1 MPSAATSRRTARL
14 CVALLTVTI
23 GLSGLSGQSVAPVA
37 ATGPVDWRTC
47 AARPVPLPT
56 ARAIDPTLSA
66 ALTAK
71 VVAWQKARRS
81 RHSGVSVAI
90 RWDDGRS
97 LTAAVGVGDTKS
109 RRTVTPAMPFA
120 IASTS
125 KAFTAAVALLLD
137 RCGILTLSTRAST
150 LVPEAEVRPEVTIA
164 QLLLHRSGMSDWLT
178 DKDSRMGWLSRNQ
191 NAKVT
196 PLTAVQGLLPPTTVG
211 NFSYSNSGFTLVTI
225 AAERATGV
233 AWKTLVQSL
242 LLDPMSM
249 TETGWGPKIGAARPH
264 IGGKPYGFA
273 SWGPSKAVGTALRGA
288 GDMLST
294 PRDLARFGELFWG
307 NRLTEG
313 EATLAMNGIG
323 YRTWN
328 SWLYNYGTQVD
339 RTWFGELRTYGHNG
353 GFSGVTSSLKRIPT
367 LGVTIAAVANG
378 SPTTNSF
385 ADDLVQELY
394 KIIDQPSVDGSGV
407 PRLSAAE
414 SGDPEPPDAPVVLPA
429 DYCGDPTPSS
439 SSDALAA
446 RWIPLGS
453 SAGWVGGTTSMVE
466 LPDGRLVVGGAG
478 LTKAAGTAVAGLAV
492 RDPRTGAWQ
501 SLATLK
507 TSAGRVASV
516 SGLAVDASRSLL
528 YVAGN
533 FSTVTRGNRRVAA
546 VGIAQL
552 NLKTGL
558 WSKVGTGLT
567 GKGIA
572 VRTLSLDAT
581 SGNLLVGGRFTRAG
595 GVASANIAT
604 WNPTRKRWLALGTGL
619 KSDVVAAALAA
630 DGTIY
635 AGGRF
640 VDGLVS
646 TWNPTTKV
654 WSTIGDARLFSDLP
668 TSMVVDSLG
677 HPLIGRGVGWYGDAL
692 QMIEPAAPG
701 GWIPLGGGVSYPRRT
716 SWVTAMATLSDG
728 TVAVGGYFAKA
739 GALDSPN
746 LALWDPITQRYTTI
760 GTGLTIEPDAL
771 ASSAFG
777 TLYAATRVRSAT
789 PGSRGGTCIGVWA
802 EQAPA
807 SPVGATLTA
816 GRGTIRVNWALP
828 ADSTEATGWIATATA
843 KGRTTRSCT
852 LAGTAITQVADAV
865 ATCTITGLVKGV
877 SYKVTLVA
885 WSAPA
890 GPSPRVDLGTIK
902 TLR

>member
-1 MPSAATSRRTARL
+1 MPFAATSRRAARL
-14 CVALLTVTI
+14 CVVLLTAAI
-23 GLSGLSGQSVAPVA
+23 SLSGQSVTPVA
-37 ATGPVDWRTC
+37 ATDPVDWRTC
-47 AARPVPLPT
+47 AARPVPLPA
-56 ARAIDPTLSA
+56 ARAIDPTLA
-66 ALTAK
+66 KALTAK
-71 VVAWQKARRS
+71 VVAWQKARRT
-81 RHSGVSVAI
+81 RHPGVSVAI

-109 RRTVTPAMPFA
+109 RRTVTPSMPFA

-137 RCGILTLSTRAST
+137 HCGILPLSTRAST
-150 LVPEAEVRPEVTIA
+150 LVPEAEVKPEVTIA

-211 NFSYSNSGFTLVTI
+211 SFSYSNSGFTLVTI

-242 LLDPMSM
+242 LLDPMNM
-249 TETGWGPKIGAARPH
+249 TETGWGPKVGAARPH
-264 IGGKPYGFA
+264 MGGKPYGFV

-313 EATLAMNGIG
+313 EATLAMNGIA
-323 YRTWN
+323 YQTWS

-339 RTWFGELRTYGHNG
+339 RTWLGDLRGYGHNG

-367 LGVTIAAVANG
+367 LGITIAAVANG
-378 SPTTNSF
+378 SPATNLF
-385 ADDLVQELY
+385 ADDLVQELF
-394 KIIDQPSVDGSGV
+394 KMIDQPAVDGSGV
-407 PRLSAAE
+407 PRLTAAD

-439 SSDALAA
+439 TTDALAA
-446 RWIPLGS
+446 RWIALGS
-453 SAGWVGGTTSMVE
+453 SAGWVGSTTTMAE
-466 LPDGRLVVGGAG
+466 LPDGRLVVGGTG
-478 LTKAAGTAVAGLAV
+478 LTKAAGKTVAGLAV

-501 SLATLK
+501 ALSTLK
-507 TSAGRVASV
+507 TSTGRVASV
-516 SGLAVDASRSLL
+516 YALAVDASRNLL

-533 FSTVTRGNRRVAA
+533 FSSVTRGNRRVAV
-546 VGIAQL
+546 VGIAQF
-552 NLKTGL
+552 NLKTGI
-558 WSKVGTGLT
+558 WSKVGTGLS
-567 GKGIA
+567 GKGIS
-572 VRTLSLDAT
+572 VRTLSLDAA
-581 SGNLLVGGRFTRAG
+581 SGNLLIGGHFTRAG

-604 WNPTRKRWLALGTGL
+604 WSPARKRWLALGTGL
-619 KSDVVAAALAA
+619 KSDVVTAALAG
-630 DGTIY
+630 DGTVY
-635 AGGRF
+635 AAGRF

-654 WSTIGDARLFSDLP
+654 WSVIGDARLFSDLP

-677 HPLIGRGVGWYGDAL
+677 HPLIGRGVGWYGDAV
-692 QMIEPAAPG
+692 QVIEPAAPG

-760 GTGLTIEPDAL
+760 GTGLAIEPDAL

-777 TLYAATRVRSAT
+777 TLYAATRVRSAA
-789 PGSRGGTCIGVWA
+789 PGGNGGRCIGVWA
-802 EQAPA
+802 TQAPA
-807 SPVGATLTA
+807 APVGATLTA
-816 GRGTIRVNWALP
+816 GRGTIRVNWTLT

-852 LAGTAITQVADAV
+852 LAGSAITQVADAA

-877 SYKVTLVA
+877 TYKVTLVA

-890 GPSPRVDLGTIK
+890 GPSPRVELGTVK

>member
-1 MPSAATSRRTARL
+1 MLFSATSRRAARL
-14 CVALLTVTI
+14 SVALLAI
-23 GLSGLSGQSVAPVA
+23 AILFSGQSVAPVA
-37 ATGPVDWRTC
+37 ATEPVDWRSC

-56 ARAIDPTLSA
+56 GREVDP
-66 ALTAK
+66 ALTKALAAK
-71 VVAWQKARRS
+71 VVAWQKARRT
-81 RHSGVSVAI
+81 RHAGVSVAI
-90 RWDDGRS
+90 RWDDGRTF
-97 LTAAVGVGDTKS
+97 TATAGVGDTKS
-109 RRTVTPAMPFA
+109 KRVATPSMPFA

-137 RCGILTLSTRAST
+137 HCGILPLTTRAST
-150 LVPEAEVRPEVTIA
+150 LVPEADVRAEVTIA

-196 PLTAVQGLLPPTTVG
+196 PLTAVQGLLPPTAVG
-211 NFSYSNSGFTLVTI
+211 SFSYSNSGFTLVTI

-233 AWKTLVQSL
+233 DWKTLVQSL
-242 LLDPMSM
+242 LLDPMNL
-249 TETGWGPKIGAARPH
+249 TETGWGPKVGAARPH

-273 SWGPSKAVGTALRGA
+273 SWGPSKAVGTILRGA

-323 YRTWN
+323 YRTWA

-339 RTWFGELRTYGHNG
+339 RTWLGELRSYGHNG

-367 LGVTIAAVANG
+367 LGITIAAVANG

-385 ADDLVQELY
+385 ADDLVQELF
-394 KIIDQPSVDGSGV
+394 KLLDQPAVDGSGL
-407 PRLSAAE
+407 PRLTAAD

-429 DYCGDPTPSS
+429 DYCGDPTPSI

-446 RWIPLGS
+446 RWIALGS
-453 SAGWVGGTTSMVE
+453 TTGWVGSTTSMVE
-466 LPDGRLVVGGAG
+466 LPDGRLVVGGTG
-478 LTKAAGTAVAGLAV
+478 LTKAAGKTVAGLAV

-501 SLATLK
+501 ALANLK
-507 TSAGRVASV
+507 TSNGRVASV
-516 SGLAVDASRSLL
+516 YALAVDASRNLL

-533 FSTVTRGNRRVAA
+533 FSSVTRGNRRVAA

-558 WSKVGTGLT
+558 WSKVGTGLN
-567 GKGIA
+567 GKGIS
-572 VRTLSLDAT
+572 VSTLSLDT
-581 SGNLLVGGRFTRAG
+581 GSGNLLVGGRFTRAG
-595 GVASANIAT
+595 GVTSANIAT
-604 WNPTRKRWLALGTGL
+604 WSPARKRWLALGTGL
-619 KSDVVAAALAA
+619 KSDVATAALAG
-630 DGTIY
+630 DGTVY
-635 AGGRF
+635 AAGRF

-646 TWNPTTKV
+646 TWNPTTKA

-746 LALWDPITQRYTTI
+746 LALWDPITQRYETI
-760 GTGLTIEPDAL
+760 GTGLAIEPDAL
-771 ASSAFG
+771 AASAFA
-777 TLYAATRVRSAT
+777 TLYAATRVRSAAA
-789 PGSRGGTCIGVWA
+789 GGGGGRCIAVWA
-802 EQAPA
+802 KQAPA
-807 SPVGATLTA
+807 APVDATVTA
-816 GRGTIRVNWALP
+816 GRGTIRVDWVLP
-828 ADSTEATGWIATATA
+828 ADSTEASGWIATATA

-852 LAGTAITQVADAV
+852 VAGTAVTQVAGAP

-890 GPSPRVDLGTIK
+890 GTSPRVELGTVK

>member
-1 MPSAATSRRTARL
+1 MPPAAVPHRTVRL
-14 CVALLTVTI
+14 CVALLAVSI
-23 GLSGLSGQSVAPVA
+23 SLSGQSVAPVA
-37 ATGPVDWRTC
+37 ATEPVDWRTC
-47 AARPVPLPT
+47 AARPVPLPP
-56 ARAIDPTLSA
+56 ARAIDPTLAS

-71 VVAWQKARRS
+71 VVAWQKARRT
-81 RHSGVSVAI
+81 RHPGVSVAI

-97 LTAAVGVGDTKS
+97 LTATVGIGDTKS
-109 RRTVTPAMPFA
+109 RRTVTPSMPFA

-137 RCGILTLSTRAST
+137 HCGILPLSTRAST
-150 LVPEAEVRPEVTIA
+150 LVPEADVKPEVTIA

-211 NFSYSNSGFTLVTI
+211 SFSYSNSGFTLVTI

-233 AWKTLVQSL
+233 DWKTLVQSL
-242 LLDPMSM
+242 LLDPMNM
-249 TETGWGPKIGAARPH
+249 TETGWGPKVGAARPH
-264 IGGKPYGFA
+264 MGGKPYGFV
-273 SWGPSKAVGTALRGA
+273 SWGPSKAVSTILRGS

-313 EATLAMNGIG
+313 EATLAMNGIA
-323 YRTWN
+323 YRTWA

-339 RTWFGELRTYGHNG
+339 RTWLGDLRGYGHNG

-367 LGVTIAAVANG
+367 LGITIAAVANG

-385 ADDLVQELY
+385 ADDLVQELF
-394 KIIDQPSVDGSGV
+394 KLIDQPAVDGSGV
-407 PRLSAAE
+407 PRLTAAE
-414 SGDPEPPDAPVVLPA
+414 SGDPEPPDAPVILPV
-429 DYCGDPTPSS
+429 DYCGDPTPTSS
-439 SSDALAA
+439 GDALAA
-446 RWIPLGS
+446 RWIALGS

-466 LPDGRLVVGGAG
+466 LPDGRLVVGGTG
-478 LTKAAGTAVAGLAV
+478 LTKAAGTVVAGLAV

-501 SLATLK
+501 ALATLK

-516 SGLAVDASRSLL
+516 YGLAVDASRNIL

-533 FSTVTRGNRRVAA
+533 FSSVTRGNRRVAA

-567 GKGIA
+567 GKGIS
-572 VRTLSLDAT
+572 VSTLSLDTA

-604 WNPTRKRWLALGTGL
+604 WSPARKRWLALGTGL
-619 KSDVVAAALAA
+619 KSDVVTAALAG
-630 DGTIY
+630 DGTVY
-635 AGGRF
+635 AAGRF

-677 HPLIGRGVGWYGDAL
+677 HPLVGRGVGWYGDAV
-692 QMIEPAAPG
+692 QAIEPAAPG

-716 SWVTAMATLSDG
+716 AWVTAMATLNDG

-739 GALDSPN
+739 GALHSPN
-746 LALWDPITQRYTTI
+746 LAVWDPVTQRYTTI
-760 GTGLTIEPDAL
+760 GTGLAIEPDAL

-789 PGSRGGTCIGVWA
+789 PGGNGGRCIGVWA

-807 SPVGATLTA
+807 APVGATLTA
-816 GRGTIRVNWALP
+816 GRGSIRVDWTLP
-828 ADSTEATGWIATATA
+828 ADSTEATGWTATATA

-852 LAGTAITQVADAV
+852 LAGTAVTQVAGAA

-890 GPSPRVDLGTIK
+890 GPSPRVDLGTVK

>member
-1 MPSAATSRRTARL
+1 MPTAATSRRTARL

-23 GLSGLSGQSVAPVA
+23 GLSGFSSQSVAPVA
-37 ATGPVDWRTC
+37 AAGQVDWRTC
-47 AARPVPLPT
+47 AARPVPLPP

-71 VVAWQKARRS
+71 VAAWQKARRS

-137 RCGILTLSTRAST
+137 RCGILPLSTRAAT
-150 LVPEAEVRPEVTIA
+150 LVPEAEVQPEVTIA

-178 DKDSRMGWLSRNQ
+178 DKDSRMGWLSRSQ
-191 NAKVT
+191 NRKVT
-196 PLTAVQGLLPPTTVG
+196 PVTAVQGLLPPTTVG

-249 TETGWGPKIGAARPH
+249 TETGWGPKAGAARPH

-273 SWGPSKAVGTALRGA
+273 SWGPSKAVGTILRGA

-353 GFSGVTSSLKRIPT
+353 GFSGVTSSLKRVPT

-385 ADDLVQELY
+385 ADDLVQELF
-394 KIIDQPSVDGSGV
+394 KVIDQPSVDGSGV
-407 PRLSAAE
+407 PRLTAAE

-478 LTKAAGTAVAGLAV
+478 LKKAAGTAVAGLAV

-501 SLATLK
+501 ALATLK

-516 SGLAVDASRSLL
+516 YGLAVDASRNIL

-533 FSTVTRGNRRVAA
+533 FSTVTRGNRRVVA

-572 VRTLSLDAT
+572 VRTLSLDAA

-630 DGTIY
+630 DGTVY

-760 GTGLTIEPDAL
+760 GTGLAIEPDAL

-807 SPVGATLTA
+807 APVGATLTA

-852 LAGTAITQVADAV
+852 LAGTAITQVADAA

-890 GPSPRVDLGTIK
+890 GPSPRIDLGTIK

>member
-1 MPSAATSRRTARL
+1 
-14 CVALLTVTI
+14 
-23 GLSGLSGQSVAPVA
+23 
-37 ATGPVDWRTC
+37 
-47 AARPVPLPT
+47 
-56 ARAIDPTLSA
+56 
-66 ALTAK
+66 
-71 VVAWQKARRS
+71 
-81 RHSGVSVAI
+81 
-90 RWDDGRS
+90 
-97 LTAAVGVGDTKS
+97 
-109 RRTVTPAMPFA
+109 MPFA

-137 RCGILTLSTRAST
+137 HCGILPLSTRAST
-150 LVPEAEVRPEVTIA
+150 LVPEAEVKPEVTMA

-178 DKDSRMGWLSRNQ
+178 DKDSRMGWLSRSQ

-196 PLTAVQGLLPPTTVG
+196 PLTAVQGLLPPTAVG
-211 NFSYSNSGFTLVTI
+211 SFSYSNSGFTLVTI

-233 AWKTLVQSL
+233 DWKTLVQSL
-242 LLDPMSM
+242 LLDPMNL
-249 TETGWGPKIGAARPH
+249 TETGWGPKVGAARPH

-273 SWGPSKAVGTALRGA
+273 GWGPSKAVGTALRGA

-313 EATLAMNGIG
+313 EATLAMNGRA
-323 YRTWN
+323 YQTWS

-339 RTWFGELRTYGHNG
+339 RTWLGGLRGYGHNG
-353 GFSGVTSSLKRIPT
+353 GFSGVTSSLKRIPA
-367 LGVTIAAVANG
+367 LGITIAAVANG

-385 ADDLVQELY
+385 ADDLVQELF
-394 KIIDQPSVDGSGV
+394 KLIDQPAVDGSGV
-407 PRLSAAE
+407 PRLTAAD

-429 DYCGDPTPSS
+429 DYCGDPAPSS
-439 SSDALAA
+439 SSDALAD
-446 RWIPLGS
+446 RWIAIGS
-453 SAGWVGGTTSMVE
+453 PTGWVGSTTSMVE

-478 LTKAAGTAVAGLAV
+478 LTKAAGAAVAGLAV

-501 SLATLK
+501 ALANLK
-507 TSAGRVASV
+507 TSTGRVATV
-516 SGLAVDASRSLL
+516 YRLAVDASRDTL

-533 FSTVTRGNRRVAA
+533 FASVTRGKRRVAA

-572 VRTLSLDAT
+572 VRTLSLDTAT
-581 SGNLLVGGRFTRAG
+581 GNLLVGGHFTRAG
-595 GVASANIAT
+595 GVASTNIAT
-604 WNPTRKRWLALGTGL
+604 WNPARKRWLAIGSGL
-619 KSDVVAAALAA
+619 KADVVTAALAS

-635 AGGRF
+635 AAGRF
-640 VDGLVS
+640 ADGLVA
-646 TWNPTTKV
+646 TWNPTTKT

-677 HPLIGRGVGWYGDAL
+677 HPLIGRGVGWYGDAV

-716 SWVTAMATLSDG
+716 SWITAMTTLANGS
-728 TVAVGGYFAKA
+728 VAVGGYFAKA

-746 LALWDPITQRYTTI
+746 LALWDPVTQRYTTI
-760 GTGLTIEPDAL
+760 GTGLAIEPDAL

-777 TLYAATRVRSAT
+777 TIYAATRVRSTA
-789 PGSRGGTCIGVWA
+789 PGGSGGRCIGVWA
-802 EQAPA
+802 KQAPA
-807 SPVGATLTA
+807 APVGATLTA
-816 GRGTIRVNWALP
+816 GRGTIRVNWTLP

-852 LAGTAITQVADAV
+852 LAGTAISQVADAA

-877 SYKVTLVA
+877 TYKVTLVA

-890 GPSPRVDLGTIK
+890 GPSPRVDLGTVK

>member
-1 MPSAATSRRTARL
+1 MPL
-14 CVALLTVTI
+14 
-23 GLSGLSGQSVAPVA
+23 P
-37 ATGPVDWRTC
+37 
-47 AARPVPLPT
+47 AARAV
-56 ARAIDPTLSA
+56 DPTLA
-66 ALTAK
+66 KALTAK
-71 VVAWQKARRS
+71 VVAWQKARRT
-81 RHSGVSVAI
+81 RHPGVSVAI

-109 RRTVTPAMPFA
+109 KRVVTPSTPFT

-125 KAFTAAVALLLD
+125 KALTAAVALLLD
-137 RCGILTLSTRAST
+137 RCGILPLSTRAST
-150 LVPEAEVRPEVTIA
+150 LVPEADVKPEVTIA
-164 QLLLHRSGMSDWLT
+164 QLLLHQSGMSDWLT

-196 PLTAVQGLLPPTTVG
+196 PLTAVQGLLSPTTVG
-211 NFSYSNSGFTLVTI
+211 SFSYSNSGFTLFTI

-233 AWKTLVQSL
+233 GWKTLVQSL
-242 LLDPMSM
+242 ILNPMSM
-249 TETGWGPKIGAARPH
+249 TETGWGPKVGAARPH
-264 IGGKPYGFA
+264 MSGKPYGFV
-273 SWGPSKAVGTALRGA
+273 SWGPSKAVGTILRGA
-288 GDMLST
+288 GDILST

-313 EATLAMNGIG
+313 EATLAMNGIAH
-323 YRTWN
+323 RTWA
-328 SWLYNYGTQVD
+328 SWLYNFGTQVD
-339 RTWFGELRTYGHNG
+339 RSWIGELRTYGHDG
-353 GFSGVTSSLKRIPT
+353 GFSGVTSSLQRIPT
-367 LGVTIAAVANG
+367 LGITISAVANG
-378 SPTTNSF
+378 SPTKNSF
-385 ADDLVQELY
+385 ADDLVQELF
-394 KIIDQPSVDGSGV
+394 KIIDQPAVDGSGV
-407 PRLSAAE
+407 PRLTAAD

-429 DYCGDPTPSS
+429 DYCGDPTPIS

-446 RWIPLGS
+446 RWIALGS
-453 SAGWVGGTTSMVE
+453 SAGWVGSTTLMVE
-466 LPDGRLVVGGAG
+466 LPDGRLVVGGTG
-478 LTKAAGTAVAGLAV
+478 LTKAAGKTVAGLAV

-501 SLATLK
+501 ALATLK
-507 TSAGRVASV
+507 TSTGRVASV
-516 SGLAVDASRSLL
+516 YGLAVDASRRVL

-533 FSTVTRGNRRVAA
+533 FSSVTRGNRRVAV

-558 WSKVGTGLT
+558 WSKVGTGLS
-567 GKGIA
+567 GKGIS
-572 VRTLSLDAT
+572 VRTLSLDTA
-581 SGNLLVGGRFTRAG
+581 SGNLLAGGHFTRAG

-604 WNPTRKRWLALGTGL
+604 WSPARKRWLALGTGL
-619 KSDVVAAALAA
+619 KSDVVTAALAG
-630 DGTIY
+630 DGTVY
-635 AGGRF
+635 AAGRF

-677 HPLIGRGVGWYGDAL
+677 QPLIGRGVGWYGEAI
-692 QMIEPAAPG
+692 QKIEPAAPG
-701 GWIPLGGGVSYPRRT
+701 GWIALGGGVSYPRRT
-716 SWVTAMATLSDG
+716 AWVTAMATLSDG

-746 LALWDPITQRYTTI
+746 LAVWDPITQRYMTI
-760 GTGLTIEPDAL
+760 GTGLAIEPDAL

-777 TLYAATRVRSAT
+777 TLYAATRVRSAA
-789 PGSRGGTCIGVWA
+789 PGGSGGRCIGVWA

-807 SPVGATLTA
+807 APVGATLTA

-852 LAGTAITQVADAV
+852 LAGTAITQVADAA
-865 ATCTITGLVKGV
+865 ATCTITGLVKGAN
-877 SYKVTLVA
+877 YKVTLVA

-890 GPSPRVDLGTIK
+890 GPSPRVDLGTVK

>member
-1 MPSAATSRRTARL
+1 MPFAATSRRTARL
-14 CVALLTVTI
+14 CVALLAVAI
-23 GLSGLSGQSVAPVA
+23 SLSGQSTAPVA
-37 ATGPVDWRTC
+37 AADPVDWRTC
-47 AARPVPLPT
+47 AARPVPLSP
-56 ARAIDPTLSA
+56 ARAADPTLA
-66 ALTAK
+66 KALTAK
-71 VVAWQKARRS
+71 VVAWQKARRT
-81 RHSGVSVAI
+81 RHPSVSVAI

-97 LTAAVGVGDTKS
+97 FTAAAGVGDTKS
-109 RRTVTPAMPFA
+109 KRVATASMPFA

-137 RCGILTLSTRAST
+137 QCGVLPLTTRAST
-150 LVPEAEVRPEVTIA
+150 LVPEADVRPEVTIA

-196 PLTAVQGLLPPTTVG
+196 PLTAVQGLLPPTAVG
-211 NFSYSNSGFTLVTI
+211 SFSYSNSGFTLVTI

-249 TETGWGPKIGAARPH
+249 TETGWGPKVGAARPH
-264 IGGKPYGFA
+264 IGGKPYGFV
-273 SWGPSKAVGTALRGA
+273 SWGPSKAVGTILRGA

-313 EATLAMNGIG
+313 SATLAMNGSA
-323 YRTWN
+323 YQTWS

-339 RTWFGELRTYGHNG
+339 RTWFGGLRTYGHNG
-353 GFSGVTSSLKRIPT
+353 GFSGVTSSLKRIPA
-367 LGVTIAAVANG
+367 LGITIAAVANG

-385 ADDLVQELY
+385 ADDLVQELF
-394 KIIDQPSVDGSGV
+394 KLIDQPAVDGSGV
-407 PRLSAAE
+407 PRLTAAE

-429 DYCGDPTPSS
+429 DYCGDPTPSIS
-439 SSDALAA
+439 SEALAP
-446 RWIPLGS
+446 RWIALGS
-453 SAGWVGGTTSMVE
+453 SAGWVGSTTSMVE

-478 LTKAAGTAVAGLAV
+478 LTKAAGKTVVGLAV

-501 SLATLK
+501 ALANLK

-516 SGLAVDASRSLL
+516 YGLAVDASRGLL

-533 FSTVTRGNRRVAA
+533 FASVTRGNRRVAA

-572 VRTLSLDAT
+572 VRTLSLDTAT
-581 SGNLLVGGRFTRAG
+581 GNLLVGGRFTRAG

-604 WNPTRKRWLALGTGL
+604 WSPSRKRWLALGVGL
-619 KSDVVAAALAA
+619 KSDVVTAALAA

-635 AGGRF
+635 AAGRF

-646 TWNPTTKV
+646 TWNPTTKA
-654 WSTIGDARLFSDLP
+654 WSAIGDTRLFSDLP

-677 HPLIGRGVGWYGDAL
+677 HPLIGRGVGWYGDAV

-716 SWVTAMATLSDG
+716 SWITAMTTLADG

-746 LALWDPITQRYTTI
+746 LALWDPVTQRYATI
-760 GTGLTIEPDAL
+760 GTGLAIEPDAL

-777 TLYAATRVRSAT
+777 TMYAATRVRSAT
-789 PGSRGGTCIGVWA
+789 PGSGGGTCIGVWA
-802 EQAPA
+802 KQAPA
-807 SPVGATLTA
+807 APVGATLTA
-816 GRGTIRVNWALP
+816 GRGTILVSWTLP
-828 ADSTEATGWIATATA
+828 ADSAEATGWIATATA

-852 LAGTAITQVADAV
+852 LAGTAITQVADAA

-877 SYKVTLVA
+877 TYKVTLVA

-890 GPSPRVDLGTIK
+890 GPSPRVELGTVK